1 MDIMLE
7 RVISLIPNKRG
18 AKKEL
23 SDAIGIPANLL
34 SEWAA
39 GRNKSYTKYLPQI
52 AGYYG
57 VSLDW
62 LSGLS
67 DEKEYK
73 KSPANVSIDEARKSA
88 DEIMSGLTPD
98 EVELVRAYA
107 QGIKARRK
115 LP

>member
-1 MDIMLE
+1 MGIIHDRIFELVGT
-7 RVISLIPNKRG
+7 RHG
-18 AKKEL
+18 ASKEL
-23 SDAIGIPANLL
+23 AQALGISPNNITNWKAGRSDAY
-34 SEWAA
+34 
-39 GRNKSYTKYLPQI
+39 KKYLPQI

-62 LSGLS
+62 LSGMS

>member
-1 MDIMLE
+1 MDIILS
-7 RVISLIPNKRG
+7 RILSLLDGKHG
-18 AKKEL
+18 AVKEL
-23 SDAIGIPANLL
+23 ADAIGI
-34 SEWAA
+34 A
-39 GRNKSYTKYLPQI
+39 GNSVTNWKNGHSKSYTKYLPQI

-62 LSGLS
+62 LSGIS

-88 DEIMSGLTPD
+88 DEIMAGLTPD

>member
-73 KSPANVSIDEARKSA
+73 KIPAGEVTDEDRENALDILR
-88 DEIMSGLTPD
+88 GLTP
-98 EVELVRAYA
+98 EEAALVRAYA
-107 QGIKARRK
+107 QGIKANRK
-115 LP
+115 QG